1 MRLLGE
7 INYHNRKYI
16 YALNQNKQK
25 TEHMII
31 NKTVQ
36 TDMMDIFFNKK
47 NNTEELSVRNMKGFT
62 PNHIKE
68 FVTKQRVSG
77 EVKHLPNSD
86 NKIVYEI
93 LGAISKFRQ
102 YGYRADQKVESKE
115 IIGGKLFVKVRAET
129 KDFKVDYNTM
139 DNQYVY
145 IDYKSKDLSF
155 NLENIKGAP
164 TYVPPNLV
172 RASRTLRERVY
183 LENVS
188 SVRFEDLVAR
198 HDVSHMYNVLTN
210 TWVKDYRMISTIEEF
225 EKYVMTPLLRELN
238 RCITNKEK
246 LLLAMDTESTGLN
259 IFNLPS
265 GSELKDS
272 ITTMQLSWTDNQ
284 SVLINFD
291 MESFENVDLDYVMKR
306 LFPLVKEYTKTPDDK
321 GKPWENIPAR
331 NRKNKIKSITG
342 EEIEFCRNDIL
353 VIGHNTIFD
362 SKVTLDTGYQWFFD
376 EDTLQMIFD
385 LDPVGTKGKKGLKAT
400 TKRLLGI
407 DQWELSDTLG
417 KGNEDKFR
425 YIQDE
430 RVALA
435 YGCADSDCT
444 RMNWKILRK
453 LMPDTM
459 YKAYKKFN
467 MYTWFLLAQSEYE
480 GLRINKNKLDLKTDI
495 AEKNLKKLDNF
506 IYHFVGG
513 EIKKKSY
520 YRIVKDQQDRGLF
533 KGNIAQ
539 EITRL
544 FEETKQNN
552 PESLVYKF
560 KITGSDLRTVLYDKL
575 EYPCEVYT
583 EKGDKAVNK
592 RAMEKLLRHKYDIPS
607 NLMKHDLYTVDYDK
621 DNPRHHKNG
630 KVKDD
635 YILIKASEVNKY
647 RYPLAFILSK
657 YAELDKEYTGYYKPF
672 SESDWGGRIYKG
684 YSTTNIETQ
693 RISNP
698 IQTTKKG
705 IKELIIEHGEDWY
718 CFNWDKAQI
727 EARVFV
733 AEAGDYRMVERLNN
747 PENDYHTE
755 NASLMY
761 DIKPYLVTK
770 KQRKASKTI
779 NFGLPYG
786 LGPDKMCERIH
797 GVINKLNILD
807 TNEKIFLYK
816 KANMLTW
823 NLLESYRD
831 SALIEWKC
839 SDELKKFLGYEGR
852 KLGRV
857 VNASGFHRL
866 FDLTD
871 VKENWQREKIRRAA
885 GNFPIQS
892 YAKDIFTWSIIRFH
906 LKLCE
911 LGIRDKIKIHMLVH
925 DEIQCSA
932 HKSIDPVYLM
942 SILQECCMPR
952 IAVKEPAVKPEG
964 EISPTSKY
972 MSYYIGINF
981 GDNWLECKKDENECP
996 VNFVRWMVSLLKS
1009 GEYKPVEWCDR
1020 PKDILTPYMHQFF
1033 IDRVYKEVNRLQP
1046 DIDNS
1051 PIDLDRILKTITNYT
1066 VRAYITDNF
1075 ANSCNIKVPKEGDKK
1090 LINQLE
1096 DYRFFSHLIGW
1107 SLEKYGEDKKILFD
1121 GVVYNPVDLI
1131 NKGLVK
1137 DLSVEDIV
1145 DEVFE
1150 EDNEDDYD
1158 FVEYEDDYS
1167 FDPADSVQ
1175 DFINALEYQ
1184 YEDEK
1189 VLTEYEIE
1197 LEKKEEKV
1205 ILDRKRREY
1214 GELKA
1219 LRKLAGVIVIDLKN
1233 EEELNMI
1240 LNECKGNSSQSEDA
1254 YRFRIKVNGRLRK
1267 NVKIDQAIDLI
1278 DLDQKLIAMR

>member
-1 MRLLGE
+1 M
-7 INYHNRKYI
+7 
-16 YALNQNKQK
+16 
-25 TEHMII
+25 
-31 NKTVQ
+31 
-36 TDMMDIFFNKK
+36 K
-47 NNTEELSVRNMKGFT
+47 NIR
-62 PNHIKE
+62 
-68 FVTKQRVSG
+68 RY
-77 EVKHLPNSD
+77 
-86 NKIVYEI
+86 YEI
-93 LGAISKFRQ
+93 IRRNKLSQQEIYLCIRQ

-459 YKAYKKFN
+459 YKAYKKF
-467 MYTWFLLAQSEYE
+467 
-480 GLRINKNKLDLKTDI
+480 
-495 AEKNLKKLDNF
+495 
-506 IYHFVGG
+506 
-513 EIKKKSY
+513 
-520 YRIVKDQQDRGLF
+520 
-533 KGNIAQ
+533 
-539 EITRL
+539 
-544 FEETKQNN
+544 
-552 PESLVYKF
+552 
-560 KITGSDLRTVLYDKL
+560 
-575 EYPCEVYT
+575 
-583 EKGDKAVNK
+583 
-592 RAMEKLLRHKYDIPS
+592 KLLRHKYDIPS

-911 LGIRDKIKIHMLVH
+911 LGIRDKIKILMLVH
-925 DEIQCSA
+925 DEIQCSE
-932 HKSIDPVYLM
+932 HKSIDQVYLM

-1121 GVVYNPVDLI
+1121 GHIDTVPVPDA
-1131 NKGLVK
+1131 
-1137 DLSVEDIV
+1137 S
-1145 DEVFE
+1145 
-1150 EDNEDDYD
+1150 
-1158 FVEYEDDYS
+1158 
-1167 FDPADSVQ
+1167 
-1175 DFINALEYQ
+1175 
-1184 YEDEK
+1184 
-1189 VLTEYEIE
+1189 
-1197 LEKKEEKV
+1197 
-1205 ILDRKRREY
+1205 KRIR
-1214 GELKA
+1214 
-1219 LRKLAGVIVIDLKN
+1219 R
-1233 EEELNMI
+1233 
-1240 LNECKGNSSQSEDA
+1240 
-1254 YRFRIKVNGRLRK
+1254 
-1267 NVKIDQAIDLI
+1267 
-1278 DLDQKLIAMR
+1278 